1 MSQPLHCLCN
11 LKFSLFLKISVYTA
25 TKFLAEN
32 YILIKIIVTVLGT
45 LNSRSSLREQT
56 PFPALDSL
64 TKKRCCLS
72 KLALRLCLVS
82 CERGL
87 YIIVVTLLKRLSL
100 FSKIMSSPMLIHFS
114 PTGKNANINT

>member
-11 LKFSLFLKISVYTA
+11 LKFSLFQKISVHVYTA

-56 PFPALDSL
+56 TFLAVDSL
-64 TKKRCCLS
+64 TKKSCC
-72 KLALRLCLVS
+72 
-82 CERGL
+82 
-87 YIIVVTLLKRLSL
+87 
-100 FSKIMSSPMLIHFS
+100 
-114 PTGKNANINT
+114 